1 MINILLKYSII
12 LNTTSLVLNLPNVKI
27 FQIIM
32 HKKYGFEEAAFSNI
46 SSKPEEDL
54 TRPEEE
60 LT

>member
-1 MINILLKYSII
+1 
-12 LNTTSLVLNLPNVKI
+12 
-27 FQIIM
+27 M